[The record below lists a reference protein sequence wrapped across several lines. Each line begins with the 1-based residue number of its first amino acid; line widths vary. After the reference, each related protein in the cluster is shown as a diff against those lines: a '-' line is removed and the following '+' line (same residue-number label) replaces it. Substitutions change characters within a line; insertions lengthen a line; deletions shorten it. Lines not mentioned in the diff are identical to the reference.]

1 MVGGHL
7 PLWPLR
13 RGAARPP
20 GDRSSR
26 IMKGIVLS
34 GGRGTRLYP
43 ATKAVSKQLIPLYD
57 KPMVYYP
64 IASLMQMGIRDILVV
79 TTPEE
84 EERYRHLLRDGAQW
98 GIHISYCRQPKPEGI
113 AQALLLGGDFI
124 YGEGLNQSLT
134 RASTLAS
141 GAINFAY
148 RVSDPERYG
157 IIEFDPNGRPLR
169 LVEKPKQPKSNWAVI
184 GLYVYD
190 ERAPEL
196 AAELKPSARGELEIT
211 DLNQRYLDMGQL
223 QIEKLG
229 AGNAWLDTGTHD
241 SWLEACHYVQTIFH
255 RQGQMIGCLEEVAYR
270 NNFITAEQL
279 ERLADEMKA
288 STYGQYL
295 KALLA

>member
-1 MVGGHL
+1 
-7 PLWPLR
+7 
-13 RGAARPP
+13 
-20 GDRSSR
+20 
-26 IMKGIVLS
+26 MKGIVLS

-64 IASLMQMGIRDILVV
+64 LATLMQMGIREILVV
-79 TTPEE
+79 TTPED

-98 GIHISYCRQPKPEGI
+98 GISISYCRQPRPEGI
-113 AQALLLGGDFI
+113 AQALLLGRDFIDGAPIALILGDNFI
-124 YGEGLNQSLT
+124 YGEGLTQSLT
-134 RASTLAS
+134 RARTLTT

-157 IIEFDPNGRPLR
+157 IVEFDANGRPQR
-169 LVEKPKQPKSNWAVI
+169 LVEKPKKPKSNWAVI

-190 ERAPEL
+190 QRAPDL
-196 AAELKPSARGELEIT
+196 ATELKPSVRGELEIT
-211 DLNQRYLDMGQL
+211 DLNQRYLDQGQL

-229 AGNAWLDTGTHD
+229 TGNAWLDTGTHD

-270 NNFITAEQL
+270 NNFINAEQL
-279 ERLADEMKA
+279 DRLAHEMRA

>member
-1 MVGGHL
+1 
-7 PLWPLR
+7 
-13 RGAARPP
+13 
-20 GDRSSR
+20 
-26 IMKGIVLS
+26 MKGIVLS

-64 IASLMQMGIRDILVV
+64 LSTLMQMGIRDILVV
-79 TTPEE
+79 TTPED
-84 EERYRHLLRDGAQW
+84 EERYRNLLGDGSQW
-98 GIHISYCRQPKPEGI
+98 GISLSYCRQPRPEGI
-113 AQALLLGGDFI
+113 AQALLLGRDFINGESIALILGDNFI
-124 YGEGLNQSLT
+124 YGEGLFQSLA
-134 RASTLAS
+134 RARTLTA

-157 IIEFDPNGRPLR
+157 IIEFDSEGHPRR
-169 LVEKPKQPKSNWAVI
+169 LVEKPTKPKSNWAVI

-190 ERAPEL
+190 HRAPEL

-211 DLNQRYLDMGQL
+211 DLNQRYLDEGKL
-223 QIEKLG
+223 QVEKLG

-270 NNFITAEQL
+270 NGFISAEQL
-279 ERLADEMKA
+279 DRAALEMRA

-295 KALLA
+295 RALLG

>member
-1 MVGGHL
+1 
-7 PLWPLR
+7 
-13 RGAARPP
+13 
-20 GDRSSR
+20 
-26 IMKGIVLS
+26 MKGIVLS

-57 KPMVYYP
+57 KPMIYYP
-64 IASLMQMGIRDILVV
+64 LSTLMQMGIRDILVV
-79 TTPEE
+79 TTPED
-84 EERYRHLLRDGAQW
+84 EERYRHLLGDGAQW
-98 GIHISYCRQPKPEGI
+98 GIQIAYCRQPRPEGI
-113 AQALLLGGDFI
+113 AQALLLGRDFINGEPIALILGDNFI
-124 YGEGLNQSLT
+124 YGEGLFQSLA
-134 RASTLAS
+134 RARALKS

-157 IIEFDPNGRPLR
+157 IVEFDQAGRPQR
-169 LVEKPKQPKSNWAVI
+169 LVEKPEKPKSNWAVI

-190 ERAPEL
+190 HRAADL

-211 DLNQRYLDMGQL
+211 DLNQRYLDEGQL
-223 QIEKLG
+223 HVEKLG
-229 AGNAWLDTGTHD
+229 TGNAWLDTGTHD

-270 NNFITAEQL
+270 NNFINAEQL
-279 ERLADEMKA
+279 DRLAHEMRT

>member
-1 MVGGHL
+1 M
-7 PLWPLR
+7 R
-13 RGAARPP
+13 
-20 GDRSSR
+20 
-26 IMKGIVLS
+26 GIVLS

-43 ATKAVSKQLIPLYD
+43 ATRAVSKQLIPLYD

-64 IASLMQMGIRDILVV
+64 LATLMQMGIREILVV
-79 TTPEE
+79 TTPED
-84 EERYRHLLRDGAQW
+84 EERYRNLLGDGAQW
-98 GIHISYCRQPKPEGI
+98 GIQIAYCRQPRPEGI
-113 AQALLLGGDFI
+113 AQALLLGRDFI
-124 YGEGLNQSLT
+124 KDRSVALILGDNFIHGEGLFQSLA
-134 RASTLAS
+134 RARALDT

-148 RVSDPERYG
+148 RVSDPQRYG
-157 IIEFDPNGRPLR
+157 IVEFDAEGRPQR
-169 LVEKPKQPKSNWAVI
+169 LVEKPSRPKSNWAVI

-190 ERAPEL
+190 QRAPEF

-211 DLNQRYLDMGQL
+211 DLNQRYLDLGQL

-255 RQGQMIGCLEEVAYR
+255 RQGQMIGCPEEVAYR

-279 ERLADEMKA
+279 GKLAHDMRS

-295 KALLA
+295 SALLS